1 VIVQRSTATFAD
13 TLDRLL
19 DAVRRQGLS
28 VFARVDHAAAARDAG
43 LELASEEVVL
53 VGNPQAGT
61 PLMQSDPRVGI
72 ELPLRLL
79 VWEDDEGTLVGYR
92 DPRELS
98 QTYHLAAHE
107 PILARMAQLLEE
119 VAGAAAG

>member
-1 VIVQRSTATFAD
+1 MIVKRSAATFAD
-13 TLDRLL
+13 TVERVL
-19 DAVRRQGLS
+19 DAVQRRGLT
-28 VFARVDHAAAARDAG
+28 VFARVDHAAGARDAG
-43 LELASEEVVL
+43 LELASEEVIL
-53 VGNPQAGT
+53 FGSPQAGT

-79 VWEDDEGTLVGYR
+79 VWEDDQGTLIGYR

-98 QTYHLAAHE
+98 HTYDLAAHE

-119 VAGAAAG
+119 LAGVAAR

>member
-1 VIVQRSTATFAD
+1 VIVTRSDATYAA
-13 TLDRLL
+13 TVDRLV
-19 DAVRRQGLS
+19 DAVEQRGLT
-28 VFARVDHAAAARDAG
+28 VFARIDHAGAARHAG
-43 LELASEEVVL
+43 LKLASEEVIL

-79 VWEDDEGTLVGYR
+79 VWEDDQGTLVGYR

-98 QTYHLAAHE
+98 QTYDLAAHE
-107 PILARMAQLLEE
+107 STLTRMAQLLEE
-119 VAGAAAG
+119 LAGVAAR